1 MEKKTV
7 KITELDVEPLADA
20 DLAAIAGAADPH
32 SVCTC
37 IRHQSDI
44 FVSCEH
50 SVPTD

>member
-7 KITELDVEPLADA
+7 KITELEVEPLTDE
-20 DLAAIAGAADPH
+20 DLATIAGGDASLH

-44 FVSCEH
+44 WVSCDAN
-50 SVPTD
+50 T